1 MAGVLAQMS
10 ALILCGMILR
20 RLRPFG
26 IDPERARRAVTGL
39 VFNALLPAL
48 VLSALWGG
56 GVHPQGWKISL
67 FGAAI
72 VLFGIGATLCLDWAL
87 RLDRRQLGAAMLGIS
102 FPNVTFLGLPVLE
115 RLFSPEFA
123 RPIVIQID
131 LFSTAPLVFTLGV
144 YIASRYGGA
153 PGNLSTPL
161 RALAFNPPLW
171 AAFVALMLGEY
182 GIPRPAALELPLETA
197 AVSVAPLMLL
207 ALGLGLRWNAWRK
220 ESNRLVALATG
231 LKLIALPLFGL
242 SLTQIL
248 EISGDTRS
256 ALVLEA
262 GMPSMLLGIVYC
274 DRYRLDAGLYAM
286 LATTTT
292 LLALVSLPL
301 WRLMLETL
309 AEGQA

>member
-1 MAGVLAQMS
+1 
-10 ALILCGMILR
+10 
-20 RLRPFG
+20 
-26 IDPERARRAVTGL
+26 
-39 VFNALLPAL
+39 
-48 VLSALWGG
+48 
-56 GVHPQGWKISL
+56 
-67 FGAAI
+67 
-72 VLFGIGATLCLDWAL
+72 
-87 RLDRRQLGAAMLGIS
+87 
-102 FPNVTFLGLPVLE
+102 
-115 RLFSPEFA
+115 
-123 RPIVIQID
+123 
-131 LFSTAPLVFTLGV
+131 
-144 YIASRYGGA
+144 
-153 PGNLSTPL
+153 
-161 RALAFNPPLW
+161 
-171 AAFVALMLGEY
+171 
-182 GIPRPAALELPLETA
+182 
-197 AVSVAPLMLL
+197 MLL
-207 ALGLGLRWNAWRK
+207 ALGLGLRWTAWRK